1 MAFENGGLSKKLL
14 DKTLEL
20 FLYAKPEILAVLEKS
35 FVSDELKV
43 KYEALIHQRYAQL
56 ELK

>member
-1 MAFENGGLSKKLL
+1 
-14 DKTLEL
+14 
-20 FLYAKPEILAVLEKS
+20 LEKS

-56 ELK
+56 GLK